1 MSQDQGPLSETERI
15 AALREQLAKSVDR
28 IDSLQT
34 SKSWT
39 ARVSDHLRRNSNGI
53 INLALASSVFA
64 VALGRLAMK
73 SQHEVEKQ
81 DWVEER
87 QRILRQKENV
97 QTEAAAARQQ
107 LQTLQQGVLD
117 ELQSG
122 GWRLAPVA
130 QRLRQQVEFSQR
142 QQQSAAWEAQR
153 GVVLPSAAAPLQK
166 AAQEQVPSS
175 EVQHRRPSAG
185 SMI

>member
-1 MSQDQGPLSETERI
+1 MCS
-15 AALREQLAKSVDR
+15 
-28 IDSLQT
+28 
-34 SKSWT
+34 
-39 ARVSDHLRRNSNGI
+39 
-53 INLALASSVFA
+53 
-64 VALGRLAMK
+64 
-73 SQHEVEKQ
+73 
-81 DWVEER
+81 
-87 QRILRQKENV
+87 V

-166 AAQEQVPSS
+166 AAQEQVSDTSGCLFTKLLAAGAHQQLTLMQVPSS